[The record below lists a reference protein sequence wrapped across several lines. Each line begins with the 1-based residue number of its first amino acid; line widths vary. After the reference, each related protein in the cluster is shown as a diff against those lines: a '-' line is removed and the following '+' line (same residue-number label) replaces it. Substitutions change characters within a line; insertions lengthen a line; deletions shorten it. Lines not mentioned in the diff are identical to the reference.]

1 MSKCKGCPFWK
12 WVKADRLYQTPGY
25 HYCEKNELTTCR
37 RRNKYDQSRITRT
50 H

>member
-37 RRNKYDQSRITRT
+37 RRNEK
-50 H
+50 

>member
-12 WVKADRLYQTPGY
+12 WVKADKLYQTSGY

-37 RRNKYDQSRITRT
+37 RRNVNEMDKR
-50 H
+50 